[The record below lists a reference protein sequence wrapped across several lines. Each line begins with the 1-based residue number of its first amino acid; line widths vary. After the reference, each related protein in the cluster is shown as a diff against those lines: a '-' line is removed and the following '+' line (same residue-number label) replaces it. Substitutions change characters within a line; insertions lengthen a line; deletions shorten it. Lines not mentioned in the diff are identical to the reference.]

1 MAWVA
6 AFWRS
11 SIGKKLVVAVTGVAM
26 VLFLIAHMVG
36 NLKVFKGAEALN
48 HYAELLRVVPEV
60 LPVARVGLLVMVG
73 LHILATVQLTAQNRA
88 ARGIA
93 YASHA
98 KQRSTAASRTMIF
111 GGIAIVFYVV
121 YHILHLTTRDVHQAL
136 VPYDH
141 HNVYGNVV
149 MSFQNPLIVGVYLLA
164 QVALYFHLTHGIQS
178 AFRTLGVSHPR
189 YLELTTKGGHA
200 LAAIIVLGYM
210 SVPLAVL
217 AGIVK

>member
-1 MAWVA
+1 MSWVG

-26 VLFLIAHMVG
+26 VLFLVAHMVG
-36 NLKVFKGAEALN
+36 NLKVFKGPEALN
-48 HYAELLRVVPEV
+48 HYAELLRVVPEL
-60 LPVARVGLLVMVG
+60 LPAFRIGLLVMVG
-73 LHILATVQLTAQNRA
+73 LHILATVQLTAQNRG
-88 ARGIA
+88 ARGVS
-93 YASHA
+93 YAAHS

-111 GGIAIVFYVV
+111 GGIAIALYVV
-121 YHILHLTTRDVHQAL
+121 YHILHFTTRDVHQAL

-141 HNVYGNVV
+141 HNVYANVV
-149 MSFQNPLIVGVYLLA
+149 KSFQNPMIAGVYLLA
-164 QVALYFHLTHGIQS
+164 QVALFFHLTHGIQS

-200 LAAIIVLGYM
+200 LAAIIVLGFM
-210 SVPLAVL
+210 AVPLAVL